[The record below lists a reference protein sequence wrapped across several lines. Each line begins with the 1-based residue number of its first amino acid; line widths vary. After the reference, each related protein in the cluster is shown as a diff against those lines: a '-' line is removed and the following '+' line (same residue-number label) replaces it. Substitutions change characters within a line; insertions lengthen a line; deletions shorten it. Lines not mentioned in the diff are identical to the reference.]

1 MFKAFEK
8 LLPFHDVRFGIGG
21 YFQLLGPLITLCLV
35 QPIGLFAQN
44 QTIRAEASFSP
55 ATVSIGK
62 NSIYKVVIFGT
73 QALPKGKMPS
83 VPGLTISNSPQM
95 FRSASLI
102 NGTPSVTMEL
112 SFQAR
117 PTKQGLFTFPSWV
130 INVGG
135 NSTRIPT
142 ATLRVLSPNQQ
153 DALLK
158 EKEKQQQKDIRQ
170 AAFVEFDT
178 PRDFLF
184 EGETVP
190 ATISLFLMNGLPVTR
205 LPPPPNKIGDSFSMT
220 EIRQRDIKRNFLRN
234 GKSYTV
240 FSWPVGLTAAM
251 AGNHKLGFEVA
262 IQVRVK
268 TNNRNSPF
276 NSPFFNDPFIG
287 FGREQSLV
295 ATSDE
300 QTIEVRSL
308 PMKGRP
314 QGFQG
319 AIGSFTSISRLDMDR
334 VSLGDPVKLT
344 FEISGSGN
352 FAAIPA
358 PEIKSSEKLRV
369 GSPKFSFEGNEIT
382 KHEGMQSFEYILTPL
397 TPGLIE
403 VPPVEFSFFDP
414 IQETFF
420 PSGTPAHPL
429 RVDPGEK
436 WSSGNPDNISSP
448 GEDEETK
455 TSTADLFQTESEPG
469 EWVNALEQ
477 SLLFENPAFWYFQSI
492 PLLSFC
498 ALTFWGLTR
507 RSGEK
512 EKLRQREIV
521 LSRQMKDSVGF
532 NDASSFLRAFRD
544 LVRIRLASLRNHPN
558 PSSLSSDELV
568 ALLQSGDNTEEL
580 ITDVKELL
588 MSCDDQEFAGNE
600 LARHPLDT
608 LYQKGAKLIQKLK

>member
-1 MFKAFEK
+1 MVSAFEK
-8 LLPFHDVRFGIGG
+8 LLSFLSVLFGIGRH
-21 YFQLLGPLITLCLV
+21 FQLLGSLIFLCLF
-35 QPIGLFAQN
+35 QPIELSAQN
-44 QTIRAEASFSP
+44 QTIRVEASFSP
-55 ATVSIGK
+55 RSVSIGK
-62 NSIYKVVIFGT
+62 NSVYKIVIFGT
-73 QALPKGKMPS
+73 QALPEGKIPS

-102 NGTPSVTMEL
+102 NGIPSVTMEL
-112 SFQAR
+112 SFQVR
-117 PTKQGLFTFPSWV
+117 PTKQGSFTLPSWV
-130 INVGG
+130 INLDG
-135 NSTRIPT
+135 NSVRVPP
-142 ATLRVLSPNQQ
+142 ASLRVLSPNQQ

-158 EKEKQQQKDIRQ
+158 EQEGQRQNDIRQ

-178 PRDFLF
+178 PRTFLF
-184 EGETVP
+184 EGETIP

-205 LPPPPNKIGDSFSMT
+205 LPPPPKKVGDSFSMT

-251 AGNHKLGFEVA
+251 AGNHELSFEVA

-268 TNNRNSPF
+268 NNRNSPF
-276 NSPFFNDPFIG
+276 NSPFLNDPFIG

-295 ATSDE
+295 ASSE
-300 QTIEVRSL
+300 KLTIEVRSL

-319 AIGSFTSISRLDMDR
+319 AIGSFTSISRLDTDR

-358 PEIKSSEKLRV
+358 PEIKSSDKLKV
-369 GSPKFSFEGNEIT
+369 GSPKFSFAGNEIT

-414 IQETFF
+414 IQETFL
-420 PSGTPAHPL
+420 STVTPTHPL

-436 WSSGNPDNISSP
+436 WIGGTPDSIGSQ
-448 GEDEETK
+448 EQDKETEI
-455 TSTADLFQTESEPG
+455 STADLFQTESEPG
-469 EWVNALEQ
+469 EWVSTLEQ
-477 SLLFENPAFWYFQSI
+477 SLLFENSVFWYSQSI
-492 PLLSFC
+492 PLIGFC
-498 ALTFWGLTR
+498 TLAFWGLTR

-512 EKLRQREIV
+512 EKLRQRENA

-558 PSSLSSDELV
+558 PSSLSIDELV

-580 ITDVKELL
+580 IAEIKELL
-588 MSCDDQEFAGNE
+588 RSCDDQEFAGNE
-600 LARHPLDT
+600 LARHPLDS
-608 LYQKGAKLIQKLK
+608 LYQKGAKLLKKLK

>member
-1 MFKAFEK
+1 M
-8 LLPFHDVRFGIGG
+8 L
-21 YFQLLGPLITLCLV
+21 LCLF

-44 QTIRAEASFSP
+44 QTIRVEASFSP
-55 ATVSIGK
+55 ASVSIGK

-73 QALPKGKMPS
+73 QALPEGKMPS
-83 VPGLTISNSPQM
+83 IPGLTISNSPQM

-102 NGTPSVTMEL
+102 NGIPSVTMEL

-117 PTKQGLFTFPSWV
+117 PTKQGSFTLPSWI

-135 NSTRIPT
+135 NSVRVPP

-153 DALLK
+153 DELLK

-178 PRDFLF
+178 PRNFLF
-184 EGETVP
+184 EGETIP

-205 LPPPPNKIGDSFSMT
+205 LPPPPKKVGDSFSMT
-220 EIRQRDIKRNFLRN
+220 EIRQRNIKRNFLRN

-251 AGNHKLGFEVA
+251 AGNHELSFEVA

-268 TNNRNSPF
+268 NNRNSPF
-276 NSPFFNDPFIG
+276 NSPFLNDPFFG
-287 FGREQSLV
+287 FGREESLL
-295 ATSDE
+295 ATSEE

-314 QGFQG
+314 QDFQG
-319 AIGSFTSISRLDMDR
+319 AIGSFTSISRLDTDR

-358 PEIKSSEKLRV
+358 PEIKSSDKLKV

-420 PSGTPAHPL
+420 SSVTPTHPL

-436 WSSGNPDNISSP
+436 WIAGTPKNSGAQEQNVI
-448 GEDEETK
+448 TK

-469 EWVNALEQ
+469 EWMSSLEQ
-477 SLLFENPAFWYFQSI
+477 TLLFENPAFWYFQAI
-492 PLLSFC
+492 PLLGFC
-498 ALTFWGLTR
+498 TLTFWGLTR

-512 EKLRQREIV
+512 EKLKQREIV
-521 LSRQMKDSVGF
+521 LTRQMKDSVGF
-532 NDASSFLRAFRD
+532 NDGSSFLRAFRD

-568 ALLQSGDNTEEL
+568 ALLQTGDNSEEL
-580 ITDVKELL
+580 ITDIKELL
-588 MSCDDQEFAGNE
+588 RSCDDQEFAGNE
-600 LARHPLDT
+600 LARQPLDT

>member
-1 MFKAFEK
+1 MLKASQAI
-8 LLPFHDVRFGIGG
+8 L
-21 YFQLLGPLITLCLV
+21 YFLEIPPRLGKHFQYPWILMLLCLF
-35 QPIGLFAQN
+35 QPFGSFAQN
-44 QTIRAEASFSP
+44 QAIRVEASFSP
-55 ATVSIGK
+55 SSVSIGK
-62 NSIYKVVIFGT
+62 NSVYKVVIFGT
-73 QALPKGKMPS
+73 QALPEGKMPS
-83 VPGLTISNSPQM
+83 IPGLTISNSPQV
-95 FRSASLI
+95 FRSASLF
-102 NGTPSVTMEL
+102 NGIPSVTMEL

-117 PTKQGLFTFPSWV
+117 PTKQGSFTLPSWI

-135 NSTRIPT
+135 NSVNVPP

-153 DALLK
+153 DELLK
-158 EKEKQQQKDIRQ
+158 EKEKQQQKDLRQ

-184 EGETVP
+184 EGETIP

-205 LPPPPNKIGDSFSMT
+205 LPPSPIKVGDSFSMT
-220 EIRQRDIKRNFLRN
+220 EIRQRNIKRNFFRN

-251 AGNHKLGFEVA
+251 AGNHELSFEVT
-262 IQVRVK
+262 IQVRVR
-268 TNNRNSPF
+268 NNRNSPF
-276 NSPFFNDPFIG
+276 NSPFSIDPFIG

-295 ATSDE
+295 ATSE
-300 QTIEVRSL
+300 KQTIEVRSL

-314 QGFQG
+314 QDFQG
-319 AIGSFTSISRLDMDR
+319 AIGSFTSISRLDTDR

-358 PEIKSSEKLRV
+358 PEIKSSDKLRI

-420 PSGTPAHPL
+420 SSTTPPHPL

-436 WSSGNPDNISSP
+436 WTSGNPESASSQRL
-448 GEDEETK
+448 DDQTK

-469 EWVNALEQ
+469 EWMSTLEQ
-477 SLLFENPAFWYFQSI
+477 SLLFENPTFWYLQSI
-492 PLLSFC
+492 PLIGFC
-498 ALTFWGLTR
+498 TLAFLGLTR
-507 RSGEK
+507 RNGEK
-512 EKLRQREIV
+512 ENLRQREIA
-521 LSRQMKDSVGF
+521 LARQMKDSVRF

-580 ITDVKELL
+580 ITDIKELL
-588 MSCDDQEFAGNE
+588 RNCDDQEFAGNE
-600 LARHPLDT
+600 LARLPLDT
-608 LYQKGAKLIQKLK
+608 LYQKSSKLIRKLK